1 MYFMFSNTA
10 KKKKSKKKCYSAP
23 WPLEVENVNHFFDD
37 GHSCCNV
44 WHCTNG
50 RVSLMR
56 KKLASLNRGSSGLI
70 KSSNFEWIL
79 NDFVAQLSYH
89 LQFANFPEITITAL

>member
-1 MYFMFSNTA
+1 MFSNTA
-10 KKKKSKKKCYSAP
+10 KKKIQKKKCYSAP
-23 WPLEVENVNHFFDD
+23 RTLEVENVNHFFDD

-70 KSSNFEWIL
+70 KSSNFEWTL
-79 NDFVAQLSYH
+79 NDFVDQLSHH